1 MRYTYL
7 TGGGRYQ
14 DRWNAMRDT
23 MMDKKRTTSAKQKAM
38 EIMWSMLERK
48 IVFRSVGLLRDGEL
62 VQEWLNNFA
71 FLKAYGLPRLPS
83 VYKGIMNDE
92 HHSTWLKSTAMTID
106 RLLSLD
112 DSREIE
118 YMGKKHSTFKLTKAS
133 LKEVNQETIF

>member
-1 MRYTYL
+1 MSYTYI

-133 LKEVNQETIF
+133 LKGINQETIF